1 MRISDWSSDVC
12 SSDLESVGAFID
24 RIQPVIFD
32 PTVNPKMVNLTE
44 GIDHVAKSSNN
55 FYERVTQ
62 QEVEAFYDTFPDT
75 GHDPEWGLNSKVV
88 QVDGKINEQVWK
100 SEGMSGCSIYQTI
113 FRTQKPI

>member
-88 QVDGKINEQVWK
+88 KVDGR
-100 SEGMSGCSIYQTI
+100 SEERRVGKECVSTCRSRWSPYH
-113 FRTQKPI
+113 